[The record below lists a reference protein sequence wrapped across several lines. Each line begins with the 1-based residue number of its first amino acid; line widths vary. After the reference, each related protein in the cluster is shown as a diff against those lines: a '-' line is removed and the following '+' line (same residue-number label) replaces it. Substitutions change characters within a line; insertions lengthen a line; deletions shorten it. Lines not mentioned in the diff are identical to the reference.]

1 MRIGI
6 RKKLVALFGL
16 LIALSLVHYF
26 KIKQATEDASRQ
38 LEWVEHTHEVI
49 VTSEILLG
57 QLRDAETGQRGYL
70 LTGEPDYLEPYLSGV
85 EGTKSLLTT
94 LQSLTVDNAE
104 QQETLQQV
112 SALVDRKFAELSET
126 IEFARAGDTERALQI
141 VKEDVGKHLLDR
153 IRDQIGGFRKV
164 EQQLLIQREAAYER
178 SQQYLEFL
186 FFAEVIVLILMIF
199 AISIYIQRTLVRP
212 LVVMAKD
219 AKRSESDGCRFN
231 AASTSSDE
239 IGALARA
246 LTSMQKAIDERTA
259 ELEELSEELKRERDN
274 ALQSSVT
281 DALTGLNNRRKF
293 DEVIE
298 NELKRAYRDRSYLD
312 LTLLDIDFFKSIND
326 TYGHAKG
333 DEVLKDVAQ
342 CLKNMSRRPNDF
354 VFRIGGEEFVFLTSR
369 QDTRCATAFAEQLR
383 ASVEA
388 LQLPNQGSKVSD
400 FVTVSAGVVSVVPGP
415 EDTTDSLLRAA
426 DRRLY
431 KAKSEG
437 RNRVVASD

>member
-1 MRIGI
+1 MRIGL

-26 KIKQATEDASRQ
+26 KIKQAIEDASRQ

-49 VTSEILLG
+49 VTSEVLLG

-70 LTGEPDYLEPYLSGV
+70 LTAESEYLEPYISGV
-85 EGTKSLLTT
+85 EGTKAHLAM
-94 LQSLTVDNAE
+94 LQALTVDNPE
-104 QQETLQQV
+104 QQETLRQIDV
-112 SALVDRKFAELSET
+112 LVDQKFAELSKT
-126 IEFARAGDTERALQI
+126 IEFSRVGDREGALQI
-141 VKEDVGKHLLDR
+141 VKRDIGKRLMDQ
-153 IRDQIGGFRKV
+153 IRDQIGGFQKV
-164 EQQLLIQREAAYER
+164 EQQLLIQREAAYEH
-178 SQQYLEFL
+178 SQKHLEFL
-186 FFAEVIVLILMIF
+186 FVIEVIVLILMIVF
-199 AISIYIQRTLVRP
+199 ISIYIQRTLVRP
-212 LVVMAKD
+212 LVVMAND
-219 AKRSESDGCRFN
+219 AKRSESEGYNFN
-231 AASTSSDE
+231 SASSSSDE

-246 LTSMQKAIDERTA
+246 LTSMQKAIAERTT

-274 ALQSSVT
+274 ALLSSVT
-281 DALTGLNNRRKF
+281 DVLTGLNNRRKF

-298 NELKRAYRDRSYLD
+298 NELRRAYRDGSYLD

-333 DEVLKDVAQ
+333 DEVLKGVAQ
-342 CLKNMSRRPNDF
+342 CLESMSRRPNDF

-400 FVTVSAGVVSVVPGP
+400 FVTVSAGVVSVKPSSG
-415 EDTTDSLLRAA
+415 DTTDSLLRLA

>member
-26 KIKQATEDASRQ
+26 KIKQAIEDASRQ

-70 LTGEPDYLEPYLSGV
+70 LTGEPEYLEPYLSGV

-141 VKEDVGKHLLDR
+141 VKEDVGKHLMDR

-342 CLKNMSRRPNDF
+342 CLKHMSRRPNDF

-369 QDTRCATAFAEQLR
+369 QDTRCAIAFAEQLR
-383 ASVEA
+383 TSVEG

-415 EDTTDSLLRAA
+415 VDTTDSLLRTA

-437 RNRVVASD
+437 RNRVVSSD

>member
-141 VKEDVGKHLLDR
+141 VKEDVGKHLMDR

-437 RNRVVASD
+437 RNRVVAAD

>member
-141 VKEDVGKHLLDR
+141 VKEDVGKHLMDR